1 MMRTVSRFLLAALCA
16 ALLHLF
22 LAALFFSCRL
32 TAPGKKTM
40 PQLPLTVVALSF
52 SEIPDETAAP
62 LDVPPA
68 SAVTPSRPMRALPA
82 PDAHPIAPPAFSTPS
97 PDTFPVSPKPPEI
110 HVSAL
115 EPVHPEAPA
124 PDQARIQTRTEP
136 ALRKNIQPRYPRR
149 ARARGEQGAVT
160 LELCI
165 SAQGLVDTVRI
176 LKSCGSGDLEEA
188 AVQAARLAR
197 FTPASEGDRAVPAR
211 VRLTLTFRLNDSLSA
226 E

>member
-1 MMRTVSRFLLAALCA
+1 MRTVSRFLLAALCA

-22 LAALFFSCRL
+22 IASLFFSNCL
-32 TAPGKKTM
+32 IAPEKTTS
-40 PQLPLTVVALSF
+40 PQLPLTAVALSF

-62 LDVPPA
+62 LDAPPA
-68 SAVTPSRPMRALPA
+68 SAAPPRPTPPLPA
-82 PDAHPIAPPAFSTPS
+82 PDAHPLEPPAFSAPS

-124 PDQARIQTRTEP
+124 PDQARVQTRTEP

-149 ARARGEQGAVT
+149 ARARGEQGAIT

-165 SAQGLVDTVRI
+165 SAQGLVDTVKI

-211 VRLTLTFRLNDSLSA
+211 VRLTLTFRLNDSVSA